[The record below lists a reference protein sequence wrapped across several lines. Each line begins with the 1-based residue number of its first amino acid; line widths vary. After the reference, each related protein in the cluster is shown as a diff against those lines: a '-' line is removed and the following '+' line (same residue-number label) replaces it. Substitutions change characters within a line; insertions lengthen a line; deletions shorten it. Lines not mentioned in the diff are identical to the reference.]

1 MYYDPDSRWVY
12 PREVDVQKSSQV
24 SFRINEG
31 RVVRGAGWRGMRYG
45 IWVEVLAGFVRSDN
59 GYV

>member
-1 MYYDPDSRWVY
+1 MIRIADCVY
-12 PREVDVQKSSQV
+12 PREAGVQKSSQV

-31 RVVRGAGWRGMRYG
+31 RVVCGAGWRGMRYG